1 MAKLLASWSSEHQVW
16 ITDQTNQ
23 LLEQWVLWQA
33 PWPKSGMTAGG
44 KLFELATWEHRT
56 DENESLSSD
65 IDEESMLRTPSAIEG
80 GGGANSAAMK
90 KAKGRMVMV
99 RDQMAD
105 LAVVNGLKTSETIQ
119 ADAERYDA
127 AGDLLPTPTAV
138 QARNATSGRQPDS
151 QHHAGTTLHDLVFDG
166 TLLPTP
172 TVGHIRNNDEPIED
186 YLARRAKGES
196 GEYRGM
202 PGISLGVAVRM
213 ETQPELL
220 PTPTTQESSGTCRDH
235 GGDLL
240 HEVTCGCPRQER
252 ALLPTVKARDAI
264 AEGYEAGMRRQSPQI
279 GTIAKGITDGD
290 ERVLMP
296 TPKAADG
303 TNGNL
308 KTSAERKAAGFFVDL
323 PNVAV
328 DINLLPTPLVD
339 DAKNSG
345 ENQVRRAT
353 LASEAYATQ
362 EKTNWGKY
370 APAIRR
376 WEQKIN
382 RLAPA
387 PTRPDGKNGA
397 HRLNPEF
404 TEWMM
409 GLPAGWITGHGLKR
423 NDELKMAGNGVCP
436 QQAYHAVSNL
446 LIDMMMDL
454 RDD

>member
-1 MAKLLASWSSEHQVW
+1 
-16 ITDQTNQ
+16 
-23 LLEQWVLWQA
+23 
-33 PWPKSGMTAGG
+33 MTAGG
-44 KLFELATWEHRT
+44 KLFELATWEHRI
-56 DENESLSSD
+56 DESECSSLD

-105 LAVVNGLKTSETIQ
+105 LAAANGLPTSPVIADDARRYDVVNDLFFTPLAIDGGCGARSAVRKIADGRMPMLQDQIADLAAVNGLKTTETIQ

-127 AGDLLPTPTAV
+127 AGSLLPTPTAV
-138 QARNATSGRQPDS
+138 QARNATSGRQPGS

-166 TLLPTP
+166 SLLPTP
-172 TVGHIRNNDEPIED
+172 TVGHIRNNDEPIEE
-186 YLARRAKGES
+186 YMARRAKGES

-213 ETQPELL
+213 ETE
-220 PTPTTQESSGTCRDH
+220 TE
-235 GGDLL
+235 
-240 HEVTCGCPRQER
+240 
-252 ALLPTVKARDAI
+252 LLPTVKARDAI
-264 AEGYEAGMRRQSPQI
+264 AEGYEAGLRRQSPQI

-308 KTSAERKAAGFFVDL
+308 KTSEERKAAGFFVDL

-328 DINLLPTPLVD
+328 DLSRIELMGTPRVSM
-339 DAKNSG
+339 ANGESSSQVNSG
-345 ENQVRRAT
+345 APKGRIEDQVLT
-353 LASEAYATQ
+353 T
-362 EKTNWGKY
+362 KWGKY
-370 APAIRR
+370 EPAIRR
-376 WEQKIN
+376 WERVLN

-387 PTRPDGKNGA
+387 PTRPDGKDGA

-409 GLPAGWITGHGLKR
+409 GLPAGWITGQGLKR

-446 LIDMMMDL
+446 LIDMMTDL
-454 RDD
+454 KDD

>member
-1 MAKLLASWSSEHQVW
+1 
-16 ITDQTNQ
+16 
-23 LLEQWVLWQA
+23 
-33 PWPKSGMTAGG
+33 
-44 KLFELATWEHRT
+44 
-56 DENESLSSD
+56 
-65 IDEESMLRTPSAIEG
+65 MLRTPSAIEG

-105 LAVVNGLKTSETIQ
+105 LAAANGLPTSPVIENDVRRYDVVNDLFFTPLAIDGGCGARSAVRKIADGRMPMLQDQVADLAVVNGLKTTETIQ

-127 AGDLLPTPTAV
+127 AGSLLPTPTAV
-138 QARNATSGRQPDS
+138 QARNATSGRQPGS
-151 QHHAGTTLHDLVFDG
+151 QHHTGTTLHDLVFDG
-166 TLLPTP
+166 SLLPTP
-172 TVGHIRNNDEPIED
+172 TVGHIRNNDEPIDD
-186 YLARRAKGES
+186 YIARRAKGES

-213 ETQPELL
+213 ETQTELL
-220 PTPTTQESSGTCRDH
+220 PTI
-235 GGDLL
+235 
-240 HEVTCGCPRQER
+240 
-252 ALLPTVKARDAI
+252 KARDAI

-290 ERVLMP
+290 DRVLMP

-308 KTSAERKAAGFFVDL
+308 KTSDERKAAGFFVDL

-328 DINLLPTPLVD
+328 DLSPVDLMGTPRVSM
-339 DAKNSG
+339 ANGESSSQVNSG
-345 ENQVRRAT
+345 APKGRIEDQVLT
-353 LASEAYATQ
+353 T
-362 EKTNWGKY
+362 KWGKY
-370 APAIRR
+370 EPAIRR
-376 WEQKIN
+376 WEQTIN
-382 RLAPA
+382 RVAPA

-446 LIDMMMDL
+446 LIDLMNDL
-454 RDD
+454 SDD

>member
-1 MAKLLASWSSEHQVW
+1 
-16 ITDQTNQ
+16 
-23 LLEQWVLWQA
+23 
-33 PWPKSGMTAGG
+33 MTVGG
-44 KLFELATWEHRT
+44 KLLELAMSEHRT
-56 DENESLSSD
+56 DESESSFSP

-105 LAVVNGLKTSETIQ
+105 LAAANGLPTSPVIADDARRYDVVNDLFFTPLAIDGGCGARSAVRKIADGRMPMLQDQIADLAVVNGLKTTETIQ

-127 AGDLLPTPTAV
+127 AGSLLPTPTAV
-138 QARNATSGRQPDS
+138 QSRNATSGRQPGS

-166 TLLPTP
+166 SLLPTP
-172 TVGHIRNNDEPIED
+172 TVGHIRNNDEPIDD
-186 YLARRAKGES
+186 YIARRAKGES

-202 PGISLGVAVRM
+202 PGISLGVALRM
-213 ETQPELL
+213 ETETELL

-240 HEVTCGCPRQER
+240 HEVTCGCPRKER
-252 ALLPTVKARDAI
+252 A
-264 AEGYEAGMRRQSPQI
+264 
-279 GTIAKGITDGD
+279 
-290 ERVLMP
+290 LMP

-308 KTSAERKAAGFFVDL
+308 KTSEERKAAGFFVDL
-323 PNVAV
+323 PNVAR
-328 DINLLPTPLVD
+328 DLSPDLLPTPVVD

-345 ENQVRRAT
+345 QNQTRRAT
-353 LASEAYATQ
+353 LASEVWLTQ
-362 EKTNWGKY
+362 TTTKWGKY
-370 APAIRR
+370 EPAIRR
-376 WEQKIN
+376 WEQVIQ
-382 RLAPA
+382 RPAPA
-387 PTRPDGKNGA
+387 PTRPDGKDGA

-409 GLPAGWITGHGLKR
+409 GLPAGWITGQGLKR

-436 QQAYHAVSNL
+436 QQAYQAVSTL
-446 LIDMMMDL
+446 LADIMMDL

>member
-1 MAKLLASWSSEHQVW
+1 
-16 ITDQTNQ
+16 
-23 LLEQWVLWQA
+23 
-33 PWPKSGMTAGG
+33 
-44 KLFELATWEHRT
+44 
-56 DENESLSSD
+56 
-65 IDEESMLRTPSAIEG
+65 MLRTPSAIEG

-105 LAVVNGLKTSETIQ
+105 LAAANGLPTSPVIADDARRYDVVNDLFFTPLAIDGGCGARSAVRKIADGRMPMLQDQIADLAVVNGLKTTETIQ

-127 AGDLLPTPTAV
+127 AG
-138 QARNATSGRQPDS
+138 S
-151 QHHAGTTLHDLVFDG
+151 
-166 TLLPTP
+166 LLPTP
-172 TVGHIRNNDEPIED
+172 TVGHIRNNDEPIEE
-186 YLARRAKGES
+186 YMARRAKGES

-213 ETQPELL
+213 ETE
-220 PTPTTQESSGTCRDH
+220 TE
-235 GGDLL
+235 
-240 HEVTCGCPRQER
+240 
-252 ALLPTVKARDAI
+252 LLPTVKARDAI
-264 AEGYEAGMRRQSPQI
+264 AEGYEAGLRRQSPQI

-308 KTSAERKAAGFFVDL
+308 KTSEERKAAGFFVDL

-328 DINLLPTPLVD
+328 DLSRIELMGTPRVSM
-339 DAKNSG
+339 ANGESSSQVNSG
-345 ENQVRRAT
+345 APKGRIEDQVLT
-353 LASEAYATQ
+353 T
-362 EKTNWGKY
+362 KWGKY
-370 APAIRR
+370 EPAIRR
-376 WEQKIN
+376 WERVLN

-387 PTRPDGKNGA
+387 PTRPDGKDGA

-409 GLPAGWITGHGLKR
+409 GLPAGWITGQGLKR

-446 LIDMMMDL
+446 LIDMMTDL
-454 RDD
+454 KDD

>member
-1 MAKLLASWSSEHQVW
+1 
-16 ITDQTNQ
+16 
-23 LLEQWVLWQA
+23 
-33 PWPKSGMTAGG
+33 MTVGG

-56 DENESLSSD
+56 GANESSFSD

-105 LAVVNGLKTSETIQ
+105 LAAANGLPTSPVIEGDVRRYDVVNDLFFTPLAIDGGCGARSAVRKIADGRMPMLQDQVADLAVVNGLKTTETIQ

-127 AGDLLPTPTAV
+127 AG
-138 QARNATSGRQPDS
+138 S
-151 QHHAGTTLHDLVFDG
+151 
-166 TLLPTP
+166 LLPTP
-172 TVGHIRNNDEPIED
+172 TVGHIRNNDEPIDE
-186 YLARRAKGES
+186 YLARRAKAES

-220 PTPTTQESSGTCRDH
+220 PTPTTQESSGICRDH

-279 GTIAKGITDGD
+279 GTVAKGITDGD

-308 KTSAERKAAGFFVDL
+308 KTSDERKAAGFFVDL

-328 DINLLPTPLVD
+328 DLSPVDLMGTPRVSM
-339 DAKNSG
+339 ANGESSSQVNSG
-345 ENQVRRAT
+345 APKGRIEDQVLT
-353 LASEAYATQ
+353 T
-362 EKTNWGKY
+362 KWGKY
-370 APAIRR
+370 EPAIRR
-376 WEQKIN
+376 WEQTVN
-382 RLAPA
+382 RVAPA

-446 LIDMMMDL
+446 LIDLMRDL
-454 RDD
+454 SDD